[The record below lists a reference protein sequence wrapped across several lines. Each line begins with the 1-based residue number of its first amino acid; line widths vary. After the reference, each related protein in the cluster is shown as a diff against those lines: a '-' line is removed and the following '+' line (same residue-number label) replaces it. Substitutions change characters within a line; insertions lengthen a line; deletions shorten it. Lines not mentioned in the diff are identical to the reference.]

1 MRLVSA
7 RVPVSRQA
15 GGVKLLL
22 TNKTNRSRLW
32 GTITDDRNP
41 PEEQMRCFFIKA
53 SGIVRKS
60 GRSVKQQPPA
70 GGTSHWIKRLNL
82 GFWLGLIWL
91 CLSWTIFPSAGGGGF
106 DLWRLPAAS
115 ALTSQWPELVSN
127 PVGFEGG
134 IRNEHTY
141 QEVVL
146 ITGQP
151 IVVSGELKFSGG
163 RSRGGVTTQTYSY
176 KLENPAAGMTLTR
189 SVTLEITDQEK
200 DGQTI
205 QVTGLKNFS
214 ETITIGTGRQR
225 DTYKLVKN
233 GYQFHQSTVN
243 DHQPA
248 VDYFSGNWS
257 ARKTYEINRGEGTVT
272 LDIKGEAVG
281 YNHHWGSTETRQID
295 CYLSYDRQTPSPMVW
310 NGTARLQVSFN
321 RTKDLDYI
329 LNDPVPISF
338 RGGYLQTEQEENIL
352 QYYYDLPYFNSA
364 GSIIPGWRNEAT
376 QNLKLWTVPRQERLP
391 VFTMKD
397 LRGHWAE
404 APISRMIS
412 VGAFSS
418 TQANFGPGLPMTRAG
433 FARAIVELT
442 RMQPP
447 ADPNT
452 TRSARQSRATQTL
465 VSPFADVPLTHPD
478 LPAIIEV
485 ECRGLIPSINQ
496 GLFQPDGQLTRVQAV
511 TIMVRALGFEGL
523 APNPSYRI
531 VAFHDDA
538 AIPIWA
544 KDSVYVASQLGLVS
558 GTQGYFHPEEP
569 LTRAE
574 AAVLLDRFREYL
586 QTDLKY
592 DYRDKIINQY

>member
-1 MRLVSA
+1 MLI
-7 RVPVSRQA
+7 
-15 GGVKLLL
+15 
-22 TNKTNRSRLW
+22 NKTYTNRPRLL
-32 GTITDDRNP
+32 GTTTNNSTPTRK
-41 PEEQMRCFFIKA
+41 QMCNF
-53 SGIVRKS
+53 SN
-60 GRSVKQQPPA
+60 
-70 GGTSHWIKRLNL
+70 WINKLNR

-91 CLSWTIFPSAGGGGF
+91 FISWTIFPSLGGGSF
-106 DLWRLPAAS
+106 TLWRLPAAF
-115 ALTSQWPELVSN
+115 AQASQWPELISN

-163 RSRGGVTTQTYSY
+163 RSRGEVTTQTYSY
-176 KLENPAAGMTLTR
+176 KLENPTAGMKLTR
-189 SVTLEITDQEK
+189 SVTLEITEQEQN
-200 DGQTI
+200 GQTF

-225 DTYKLVKN
+225 DTYKLVKD
-233 GYQFHQSTVN
+233 GYQFHHSAVI
-243 DHQPA
+243 DHRPA

-295 CYLSYDRQTPSPMVW
+295 YYLSYDRQPPVVVPGDENEEPPGPTIW

-321 RTKDLDYI
+321 RTKDLNYI

-352 QYYYDLPYFNSA
+352 QYYYNLPYFDSA
-364 GSIIPGWRNEAT
+364 GNIIPGWRNEAT
-376 QNLKLWTVPRQERLP
+376 ENLKLWTVPRQERLP

-404 APISRMIS
+404 EQISRMIS

-418 TQANFGPGLPMTRAG
+418 TQAYFGPGLPITRAG

-442 RMQPP
+442 KMQPP

-452 TRSARQSRATQTL
+452 TRSARQSRVTETL
-465 VSPFADVPLTHPD
+465 VSPFADVPQTHPD
-478 LPAIIEV
+478 LAAIV
-485 ECRGLIPSINQ
+485 EGQRRGLFTGAGQ
-496 GLFQPDGQLTRVQAV
+496 GLFLPEGWLTRAQAV

-523 APNPSYRI
+523 APNPTYRI

-592 DYRDKIINQY
+592 DYRDKIINRY